1 MKTTIFLII
10 ILFSFNKLEAQPPLY
25 TDLFTLYVGGEYKK
39 LVDKAEKYTLKQET
53 KNDAL
58 PFVYLSKSLFKISQQ
73 KNRESK
79 YKDAYDQSIY
89 YLEKCIEKDITKEV
103 YDKETEF
110 YMEVKETLIAY
121 ILEEFKDKSYKKAL
135 EYNNKLKTLYPEDI
149 ATILMEGAL
158 KKFTKDLPGA
168 MIVWNENQNALEKL
182 TNLDYYSEKEK
193 EFLKLA
199 VIQTIEG
206 LKSVKQPERAR
217 NITLKAN
224 TWFENEEDFKSVF
237 ETVK

>member
-1 MKTTIFLII
+1 MKKHLLLFI
-10 ILFSFNKLEAQPPLY
+10 ILFSFSKLESQPPLY
-25 TDLFTLYVGGEYKK
+25 TDLFTLYVNGEYKK
-39 LVDKAEKYTLKQET
+39 LVDKAEKYTLKPET
-53 KNDAL
+53 KNDAI
-58 PFVYLSKSLFKISQQ
+58 PYAYISKSLFKISQQ

-79 YKDAYDQSIY
+79 YKEAYDQSIQ
-89 YLEKCIEKDITKEV
+89 YLVKCIEKDITNEV
-103 YDKETEF
+103 HDKESEF
-110 YMEVKETLIAY
+110 YMEVKETLIAH
-121 ILEEFKDKSYKKAL
+121 ILEEFTDKSYKKAF

-149 ATILMEGAL
+149 ATVLMDGAL

-168 MIVWNENQNALEKL
+168 MIVWNENQNSLERL

-206 LKSVKQPERAR
+206 LKSVKQHERAR
-217 NITLKAN
+217 NIALKAN
-224 TWFENEEDFKSVF
+224 TWFENEEDFKSVY

>member
-1 MKTTIFLII
+1 MKKYLLLII
-10 ILFSFNKLEAQPPLY
+10 ILFLFSKLESQPPLY
-25 TDLFTLYVGGEYKK
+25 TDLFTLYVNGEYKK
-39 LVDKAEKYTLKQET
+39 LVDKAEKYTIKPET
-53 KNDAL
+53 KNDAI
-58 PFVYLSKSLFKISQQ
+58 PYVYISKSLFKIAFQ

-89 YLEKCIEKDITKEV
+89 YLVKCIEKDITKEV

-110 YMEVKETLIAY
+110 YIEVKETLIAY

-149 ATILMEGAL
+149 STILMDGVL

-168 MIVWNENQNALEKL
+168 MIVWNENQNALERL
-182 TNLDYYSEKEK
+182 TNLDYYTEKEK
-193 EFLKLA
+193 EFLKLG

-217 NITLKAN
+217 NIALKAN
-224 TWFENEEDFKSVF
+224 TWFENEEDFKLVY